1 MMLIEKRY
9 GHIDKRNEA
18 AGTGCFEV
26 ASATFHVA
34 THNHGEIR

>member
-9 GHIDKRNEA
+9 AHIDKHNEA
-18 AGTGCFEV
+18 AGSGRFEV
-26 ASATFHVA
+26 VSATFHVA